1 MSKTNPKVDG
11 YIRKNSQWQNEL
23 NELRK
28 IILTFALTEE
38 IKWRVPCYTLNKK
51 VVLFLG
57 CFSKSAVLS
66 FAKGALLNDP
76 RQILIQQT
84 ENSQSVRILRFTSL
98 QEIVSMKLALKAF
111 IRQAVENETAGL
123 KIQFKKTS
131 EFKVPQEFQTKL
143 DELPALKAAFDSLT
157 PGRQRGYLLY
167 FSQPKQSKTRDSRI
181 EKCTPRI
188 LNGKGLD
195 DD

>member
-11 YIRKNSQWQNEL
+11 YIRKNSQWHNEL
-23 NELRK
+23 EELRK
-28 IILTFALTEE
+28 IILGFPLTEE

-57 CFSKSAVLS
+57 CYSKSAVLS
-66 FAKGALLNDP
+66 FAKGALLKDP
-76 RQILIQQT
+76 SHILIQQT
-84 ENSQSVRILRFTSL
+84 ENSQSVRILRFTSRKDIL
-98 QEIVSMKLALKAF
+98 SLKLTLKAY
-111 IRQAVENETAGL
+111 IQEAVENETAGL
-123 KIQFKKTS
+123 KVQFKKTA
-131 EFKVPQEFQTKL
+131 EFKFPVEFQTKL

-167 FSQPKQSKTRDSRI
+167 FSGAKQSKTRESRI
-181 EKCTPRI
+181 EKCMPRI
-188 LNGKGLD
+188 LKGKGLD